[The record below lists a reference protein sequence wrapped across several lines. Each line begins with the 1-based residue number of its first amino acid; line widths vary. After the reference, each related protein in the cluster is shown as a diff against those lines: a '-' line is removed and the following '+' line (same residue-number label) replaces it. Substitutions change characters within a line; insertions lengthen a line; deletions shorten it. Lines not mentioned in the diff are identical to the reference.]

1 MQTSPSRI
9 HHLHSQARQSG
20 ERRLGRGGEKEEPLV
35 SSKPLKQKNPPHMQA
50 TRERGERDKHRCGLQ
65 ALSWGKAG
73 QRRRVLAAVKLS
85 LTQKTVTFWK
95 ETVEA
100 GSQNFIHCLLFS
112 AAQQIYRKMSPE
124 HQCMRDMDYCAEK
137 KRKNKSAGLVR
148 FSPFFVQNGPR
159 HVGSI
164 CPRAAQIPPQ
174 DLLPKSVPQSLA
186 RKIRATA
193 RLRSRGLHIR
203 GVIGCV
209 AFELGKGDGRVLQ
222 IIQEHLD
229 LCHYVMGPD
238 VRGQTEMPFAALHLG
253 RPQQCR
259 AKDCCQIVQGHFVD
273 RLFLCN
279 PFQVFQ

>member
-1 MQTSPSRI
+1 MLNLFSQSNTGQWGTECK
-9 HHLHSQARQSG
+9 LHPAGSTTCTAKQ
-20 ERRLGRGGEKEEPLV
+20 GRAESVGWAGGGEKEEPLV

-85 LTQKTVTFWK
+85 LTQKMVTFWK

-148 FSPFFVQNGPR
+148 FSPFFCTKWSKTCG
-159 HVGSI
+159 
-164 CPRAAQIPPQ
+164 
-174 DLLPKSVPQSLA
+174 
-186 RKIRATA
+186 
-193 RLRSRGLHIR
+193 
-203 GVIGCV
+203 
-209 AFELGKGDGRVLQ
+209 
-222 IIQEHLD
+222 
-229 LCHYVMGPD
+229 
-238 VRGQTEMPFAALHLG
+238 
-253 RPQQCR
+253 
-259 AKDCCQIVQGHFVD
+259 
-273 RLFLCN
+273 
-279 PFQVFQ
+279 